1 MHKKIFRSFIALALI
16 ILILVSGLLT
26 GVLYRQASQS
36 CVADLRSKAHF
47 LAAVLGSGPA
57 VYSRLDNSALAERV
71 TLLSPEGKVLLDT
84 QGSSG
89 EMENHAAREEF
100 RQALAKGEGVSF
112 HHSSILGSEYV
123 YYALKL
129 ADGSVLRLSCP
140 NRVVSSQLAELLA
153 YLAAIV
159 LAALAAAFFLA
170 RSITAK
176 VLRPLEQL
184 DWQHPERGWEHA
196 YPEML
201 PVLDRLVKE
210 RNKSERLR
218 QEFSANVSHEL
229 KTPLQSILG
238 YSEIMLGGLAR
249 QGDYRRFLQK
259 IYDEAKNL
267 LQMIDDIIR
276 LSRLD
281 DFRQEDFEEF
291 SLQEAAQKAA
301 ARVQGLAER
310 RGIILKML
318 LPEQEYRLLGVPQLM
333 QEVLANLL
341 ENAVKYNYEGGM
353 VTLSLRREEGAYVLT
368 VADTGIGIAPKE
380 QKRIFER
387 FYRVDKS
394 RRKQVEGTGLGLSI
408 VKHGVQLHGGSISV
422 KSALQEG
429 SEFIIRLPHNML

>member
-1 MHKKIFRSFIALALI
+1 MHKKIFRSLLALVFV
-16 ILILVSGLLT
+16 ILILVSALLA
-26 GVLYRQASQS
+26 GVLYRQASRG
-36 CVADLRSKAHF
+36 CVDALRSKAHF
-47 LAAVLGSGPA
+47 LAAFLDEKSG
-57 VYSRLDNSALAERV
+57 VYEHLPELAERV
-71 TLLSPEGKVLLDT
+71 TLLAADGTVLLDT
-84 QGSSG
+84 AGGSG
-89 EMENHAAREEF
+89 EMDNHRLREEF
-100 RQALAKGEGVSF
+100 RQALAAGEGVSF
-112 HHSSILGSEYV
+112 HQSSVFGSEYV

-140 NRVVSSQLAELLA
+140 NQVWRGQLAELLL
-153 YLAAIV
+153 YLAAIM

-184 DWQHPERGWEHA
+184 DWQHPERGWEQA
-196 YPEML
+196 YPELL
-201 PVLDRLVKE
+201 PVLDRFVKE

-218 QEFSANVSHEL
+218 REFSANVTHEL
-229 KTPLQSILG
+229 KTPLQSVLG

-249 QGDYRRFLQK
+249 PEDSRRFLQK
-259 IYDEAKNL
+259 IYGEAKNL
-267 LQMIDDIIR
+267 LQLIDDIIR

-281 DFRQEDFEEF
+281 DFHKDDFEIF
-291 SLQEAAQKAA
+291 SLQEAARRAA
-301 ARVQGLAER
+301 ARVQPLAER
-310 RGIILKML
+310 RGISLL
-318 LPEQEYRLLGVPQLM
+318 LQLPEQEYRLSGVPQLL

-341 ENAVKYNYEGGM
+341 ENAVKYNYEGGS
-353 VTLSLRREEGAYVLT
+353 VTLSLRQEEGAYVLT

-408 VKHGVQLHGGSISV
+408 VKHGVQLHDGSITV

-429 SEFIIRLPHNML
+429 SEFIIRLPKNVL